1 MEIVKIE
8 KASEKNHI
16 KLTEITFDGK
26 AFWRFSKEQL
36 TQWKS
41 ELTITSK
48 YILDHEAYNLVLDSE
63 IIGYYSFYKNNDDQ
77 VILDNLFILQKFI
90 GKGLGKLLMEDFL
103 KKAKSLKVSTILLEA
118 EPKAENFYK
127 KFGFSTFD
135 QRESSIKG
143 RFLPKMKL
151 VFI

>member
-26 AFWRFSKEQL
+26 AFWGFSKEQL

-63 IIGYYSFYKNNDDQ
+63 IIGYYSFYKNKH
-77 VILDNLFILQKFI
+77 F
-90 GKGLGKLLMEDFL
+90 LGNAHIYL
-103 KKAKSLKVSTILLEA
+103 
-118 EPKAENFYK
+118 
-127 KFGFSTFD
+127 
-135 QRESSIKG
+135 RSIF
-143 RFLPKMKL
+143 RRLA
-151 VFI
+151 